1 MNLKSG
7 FTWIVLVVFIVGWMI
22 FGLATFTLERHNARQ
37 ENIYTARLLMSAATA
52 SRDYTSDLIS
62 PLFADQPQ
70 QQGFIRETVP
80 SYAAQ
85 QVFKRMGEQHK
96 QYSYAE
102 VALNP
107 TNPDDLA
114 ADWQVDLIKYFR
126 ENPDVQQIVD
136 TRVDRENVKK
146 LFVAAPIR
154 ITSPQCL
161 VCHSTPDVAPASLI
175 KTYGTSN
182 GFGWELNQVIGA
194 QVISVPT
201 AVAEERAKMAT
212 SSYLILTASI
222 FLIAYSA
229 LQIIVH
235 RWVESP
241 LNTFAKILEE
251 MSTQQAIA
259 DTELPEGK
267 IDSMLR
273 LNKAINRLIISLNK
287 SLLKST

>member
-126 ENPDVQQIVD
+126 ENPDAQQIVD

-154 ITSPQCL
+154 
-161 VCHSTPDVAPASLI
+161 
-175 KTYGTSN
+175 K
-182 GFGWELNQVIGA
+182 IG
-194 QVISVPT
+194 
-201 AVAEERAKMAT
+201 RAH
-212 SSYLILTASI
+212 
-222 FLIAYSA
+222 
-229 LQIIVH
+229 V
-235 RWVESP
+235 
-241 LNTFAKILEE
+241 
-251 MSTQQAIA
+251 
-259 DTELPEGK
+259 
-267 IDSMLR
+267 
-273 LNKAINRLIISLNK
+273 
-287 SLLKST
+287 